1 MIEMKLKK
9 EKEKEKE
16 ELDENV
22 FVKYQQIL
30 SLMIRKSIERNTI
43 RCNRLS

>member
-1 MIEMKLKK
+1 MIEMKLK
-9 EKEKEKE
+9 KEKEKE